1 MTMTDRFVTLTHGTA
16 LVVTDLHGD
25 LDAFTRC
32 VTLFHTLRERGEAQR
47 LIFLGDLIHGYGPL
61 DRDGSLQMLLRVIKL
76 QEELGADAVIMLL
89 GNHEM
94 PHIYGITLAK
104 GDMEFTS
111 RFENLLGA
119 HRERVMCFLK
129 SLPFAIRT
137 AAGVLLTHAGPALE
151 AVRHVDTL
159 RGFDHQTLLDE
170 TDASLAQAPDL
181 ALLYRQYSGIHGA
194 PYDELARHYL
204 AVEGPDDPRYP
215 HLLRGFIISQQSREF
230 AMLWDMLFT
239 QNEFGL
245 TPTAY
250 LAGCQQFLSAFSA
263 GAPTPQ
269 TVVVS
274 GHIVT
279 PRGFALVN
287 RYHLRVSSAAHARP
301 REAGMALLL
310 DCAAP
315 VKSAD
320 ELLPNLLSVFED
332 R

>member
-1 MTMTDRFVTLTHGTA
+1 MSMTDRFVTLTHGTA

-25 LDAFTRC
+25 LDAFARC
-32 VTLFHTLRERGEAQR
+32 VDLFHTLRERGEAQR

-61 DRDGSLQMLLRVIKL
+61 DRDGSLTMILRVIKL
-76 QEELGADAVIMLL
+76 QEELGPDTVMMLL

-94 PHIYGITLAK
+94 PHIYSITLAK

-111 RFENLLGA
+111 RFENLLGE
-119 HRERVMCFLK
+119 HRDRVLSFFK

-137 AAGVLLTHAGPALE
+137 ASGVMLTHAGPALD
-151 AVRHVDTL
+151 AIRHADTL
-159 RGFDHQTLLDE
+159 RYFDHQALLDE
-170 TDASLAQAPDL
+170 ADATLAQAPDL
-181 ALLYRQYSGIHGA
+181 APLYQQYGGIHGA
-194 PYDELARHYL
+194 PYDELARHFL
-204 AVEGPDDPRYP
+204 AVDGPDDPRYP
-215 HLLRGFIISQQSREF
+215 HLLRGFMISQQSPAF
-230 AMLWDMLFT
+230 AALWDALFT
-239 QNEFGL
+239 QNEYGL

-250 LAGCQQFLSAFSA
+250 VTGCQEYLRAFSA
-263 GAPTPQ
+263 GAPVPQ

-279 PRGFALVN
+279 QRGYALVN

-310 DCAAP
+310 DCAGP
-315 VKSAD
+315 VRSAD
-320 ELLPNLLSVFED
+320 ELLHNLIGVFDE